1 MTGKTANEASLHMVA
16 TVVLS
21 SSLYDRMKTRLD
33 IELKSTSAV
42 AVATI
47 YLIGTTVEQLL
58 QLQVF
63 NLPNAA
69 DLSENLETKP

>member
-1 MTGKTANEASLHMVA
+1 MVT

-33 IELKSTSAV
+33 MELKSTSAV

-63 NLPNAA
+63 NVPNAA

>member
-1 MTGKTANEASLHMVA
+1 
-16 TVVLS
+16 
-21 SSLYDRMKTRLD
+21 MKTRLD
-33 IELKSTSAV
+33 IELKTTSAV

-47 YLIGTTVEQLL
+47 DMIARTVEQLL

-69 DLSENLETKP
+69 YLSENLETKP

>member
-1 MTGKTANEASLHMVA
+1 MYYGEFENSQLPG
-16 TVVLS
+16 
-21 SSLYDRMKTRLD
+21 SLYDRMKTRLD
-33 IELKSTSAV
+33 IQLKTASAV
-42 AVATI
+42 AFASI
-47 YLIGTTVEQLL
+47 DMIATTVEQLL